1 MAKIIVSCRYRKNPK
16 GIANLVRYIGT
27 REGVEKL
34 PSTNRYEFASK
45 SQMQL
50 VQTVAKKFP
59 ASKRFLEYEDYDRLP
74 TKENATEYLNAVAE
88 RYADRVGELKTLV
101 RYISERPGVERV
113 GSHGLFTQLDVPID
127 IDEVAERIANHD
139 GIVWQ
144 EVISLRRE
152 DAERLHYNNAA
163 AWRDLVRRNMNE
175 IALAHRIKVED
186 LRWYGAFHNTT
197 HHPHIHLIVYS
208 GGQEGYLSEKG
219 IHDLRRAFGQDIF
232 RGEQYKLASI
242 ETGFRNEIRSKMDEL
257 LEQVNSRESIP
268 NLDYYLRLLMKVK
281 EEVNDSKGK
290 KLYGYLPSN
299 TKQFIDFALRE
310 FAKDDCIRQLYKQWL
325 RANREKLSLYYDPK
339 DNDPGVPIEKNPEFR
354 SLKNIIIKTA
364 LSIDFS
370 VVNTVDTVRV
380 GFLFSLLAK
389 QISAATQRKL
399 NVLSSR
405 MPLADSKEQ
414 EKIAEKK
421 RALGQKI
428 GGGYEKE
435 EEETYDSMAV
445 DAILSGLDMLL
456 DELERKSAEEEQQK
470 LLAQTDIDQAFDDYR
485 DGEDSGFDDEH
496 NEEYDEDRSSDN
508 DDFDEDYD
516 ENEDDGFVISM

>member
-1 MAKIIVSCRYRKNPK
+1 MAKIIVSCRFKKKPK

-34 PSTNRYEFASK
+34 PSTNKYEFATK

-59 ASKRFLEYEDYDRLP
+59 ASKRFLEYEDYDFFP
-74 TKENATEYLNAVAE
+74 TKENATEYLDAVAE

-101 RYISERPGVERV
+101 RYISERPGVERM

-127 IDEVAERIANHD
+127 IDEVSERIDNHD
-139 GIVWQ
+139 GIVWN

-152 DAERLHYNNAA
+152 DAERLHYNNAQ

-197 HHPHIHLIVYS
+197 HHPHIHLIIYS
-208 GGQEGYLSEKG
+208 VGQEGYLSEKG

-242 ETGFRNEIRSKMDEL
+242 ETGFRNEIRSKMNEL
-257 LEQVNSRESIP
+257 LEQVNSRKSIP

-281 EEVNDSKGK
+281 EEVKDSKGK
-290 KLYGYLPSN
+290 KLYGYLPRN
-299 TKQFIDFALRE
+299 TKQFIDFALSE
-310 FAKDDCIRQLYKQWL
+310 FAKDDCIRQLYEQWL

-339 DNDPGVPIEKNPEFR
+339 DNDPGIPIEKNPEFR

-364 LSIDFS
+364 LSMDLS
-370 VVNTVDTVRV
+370 VVNTVDNVRV

-399 NVLSSR
+399 DVLSSR

-414 EKIAEKK
+414 EKIADKK

-435 EEETYDSMAV
+435 EEETYDSMV
-445 DAILSGLDMLL
+445 VEAILSGMDMLL
-456 DELERKSAEEEQQK
+456 HNLERRRAEEEQQK
-470 LLAQTDIDQAFDDYR
+470 LLAQDDIDQAFDDYR
-485 DGEDSGFDDEH
+485 DGEGD
-496 NEEYDEDRSSDN
+496 EYDDDYKEDYSGED

-516 ENEDDGFVISM
+516 ETEDDGFVISM

>member
-16 GIANLVRYIGT
+16 GIASLVRYIGT
-27 REGVEKL
+27 REGVEKM
-34 PSTNRYEFASK
+34 PDTGRYELASK

-50 VQTVAKKFP
+50 VQTVANKFP

-74 TKENATEYLNAVAE
+74 TKENAAEYLNAVAE
-88 RYADRVGELKTLV
+88 RYADRVDELKTLV
-101 RYISERPGVERV
+101 RYISERPGVERM
-113 GSHGLFTQLDVPID
+113 GSHGLFTQFDMPID
-127 IDEVAERIANHD
+127 IDEVAERVTNHD
-139 GIVWQ
+139 GIVWN

-175 IALAHRIKVED
+175 IALAHRIKVDD

-197 HHPHIHLIVYS
+197 HHPHIHLIIYS
-208 GGQEGYLSEKG
+208 VGQEGYLSEKG
-219 IHDLRRAFGQDIF
+219 IYDLRRAFGQDIF

-242 ETGFRNEIRSKMDEL
+242 ETGFRNEIRSKMNEL
-257 LEQVNSRESIP
+257 MEQVYSRESIP
-268 NLDYYLRLLMKVK
+268 NLDYYLRLLSAVK
-281 EEVNDSKGK
+281 EKVRSAKGK
-290 KLYGYLPSN
+290 KLYGYLPRE
-299 TKQFIDFALRE
+299 TKKFIDFALRE
-310 FAKDDCIRQLYKQWL
+310 FAKDDCIRQLYEQWI

-364 LSIDFS
+364 LSMDFS
-370 VVNTVDTVRV
+370 VANTVNPVRV

-389 QISAATQRKL
+389 QISAAAQRKL
-399 NVLSSR
+399 DALSSR

-421 RALGQKI
+421 RALGQKT

-485 DGEDSGFDDEH
+485 DGEDSGF
-496 NEEYDEDRSSDN
+496 YDEYKEDHSGDN

>member
-27 REGVEKL
+27 REGVEKM
-34 PSTNRYEFASK
+34 PDTGRYEFATK

-59 ASKRFLEYEDYDRLP
+59 ASKRFLEYEDYDFFP
-74 TKENATEYLNAVAE
+74 TKENATEYLDAVAE

-101 RYISERPGVERV
+101 RYISERPSVEKM
-113 GSHGLFTQLDVPID
+113 GSHGLFTQLDVPIN

-139 GIVWQ
+139 GIVWN

-175 IALAHRIKVED
+175 IALAHRIKVKD

-208 GGQEGYLSEKG
+208 VGQEGYLSEKG
-219 IHDLRRAFGQDIF
+219 IYDLRHTFGQDIF
-232 RGEQYKLASI
+232 RGEQYRLADI
-242 ETGFRNEIRSKMDEL
+242 ETGFRNDIRTKMNVL
-257 LEQVNSRESIP
+257 LEQVENRESIP
-268 NLDYYLRLLMKVK
+268 NLDYYLRLLSAVK
-281 EEVNDSKGK
+281 DRVQSAKGK
-290 KLYGYLPSN
+290 KLYGYLPRK
-299 TKQFIDFALRE
+299 TKPFIDFALSE
-310 FAKDDCIRQLYKQWL
+310 LATDDSIIQLYEQWQ

-339 DNDPGVPIEKNPEFR
+339 DSDPGVPIEKNPEFR
-354 SLKNIIIKTA
+354 SLKNVIIRTA

-370 VVNTVDTVRV
+370 QFAQQNSTNV
-380 GFLFSLLAK
+380 GALFSQLAHQLSNSVEK
-389 QISAATQRKL
+389 RL
-399 NVLSSR
+399 DVLSSR
-405 MPLADSKEQ
+405 MPLADSKEL
-414 EKIAEKK
+414 EIIAEKK

-428 GGGYEKE
+428 GGAFEKD

-445 DAILSGLDMLL
+445 EGILSGLDFIIR
-456 DELERKSAEEEQQK
+456 ELNRKTAEEEQQK
-470 LLAQTDIDQAFDDYR
+470 LLAQADIDQAYDEYL
-485 DGEDSGFDDEH
+485 DGEDDGYDDEY
-496 NEEYDEDRSSDN
+496 NEDYDRDYDEDYN
-508 DDFDEDYD
+508 ENYDEDED
-516 ENEDDGFVISM
+516 EDDSFVISM

>member
-1 MAKIIVSCRYRKNPK
+1 MAKIIVSCRFKKNPK
-16 GIANLVRYIGT
+16 ALSNLVRYIGT
-27 REGVEKL
+27 REGVEKM
-34 PSTNRYEFASK
+34 PDTGRYEFASK

-50 VQTVAKKFP
+50 VQTVANKFP

-74 TKENATEYLNAVAE
+74 TKENAAEYLNAVAE
-88 RYADRVGELKTLV
+88 RYADRVDELKTLV
-101 RYISERPGVERV
+101 RYISERPGVERM
-113 GSHGLFTQLDVPID
+113 GTHGLFTQFDMPID
-127 IDEVAERIANHD
+127 IDEVAERVANHD
-139 GIVWQ
+139 GIVWN

-152 DAERLHYNNAA
+152 DAERLHYNNAQ

-175 IALAHRIKVED
+175 IALAHRIKVDD

-197 HHPHIHLIVYS
+197 HHPHIHLIIYS
-208 GGQEGYLSEKG
+208 VGQEGYLSEKG

-242 ETGFRNEIRSKMDEL
+242 ETGFRNEIRSKMNEL
-257 LEQVNSRESIP
+257 LEQVYSRKSIP
-268 NLDYYLRLLMKVK
+268 NLDYYLELLMKVK
-281 EEVNDSKGK
+281 EAVKDSKGK
-290 KLYGYLPSN
+290 KLYGYLPRE
-299 TKQFIDFALRE
+299 TKKFIDFALRE
-310 FAKDDCIRQLYKQWL
+310 FAKDDCIRQLYEQWL
-325 RANREKLSLYYDPK
+325 RANREKLSLYYDSK
-339 DNDPGVPIEKNPEFR
+339 DNDPVLPIEKNPEFR

-364 LSIDFS
+364 LSMDFS
-370 VVNTVDTVRV
+370 VVNTVNPVRV

-389 QISAATQRKL
+389 QISAAAQRKL
-399 NVLSSR
+399 DTLSSR

-470 LLAQTDIDQAFDDYR
+470 LLAQTDIDQAFDYYP

-496 NEEYDEDRSSDN
+496 NEDYDEDHSGDN

-516 ENEDDGFVISM
+516 EIEDDGFVISM

>member
-16 GIANLVRYIGT
+16 ALANLVRYIGT

-34 PSTNRYEFASK
+34 HSTNKYEFASK

-59 ASKRFLEYEDYDRLP
+59 ASKRFLEYEDYDRFP
-74 TKENATEYLNAVAE
+74 TKENASEYLDAVAE
-88 RYADRVGELKTLV
+88 RYADRVDELKTLV
-101 RYISERPGVERV
+101 RYISERPGVERM
-113 GSHGLFTQLDVPID
+113 GSHGLFSQFDVPIN
-127 IDEVAERIANHD
+127 IDEVAERVAHHQ
-139 GIVWQ
+139 GIVWN

-152 DAERLHYNNAA
+152 DAERLHYNNAQ

-175 IALAHRIKVED
+175 IALAHRIKVDD

-197 HHPHIHLIVYS
+197 HHPHIHLIIYS
-208 GGQEGYLSEKG
+208 VGQEGYLSEKG

-257 LEQVNSRESIP
+257 IEQVYSRENIP
-268 NLDYYLRLLMKVK
+268 DLDYYLHLLSVVK
-281 EEVNDSKGK
+281 EKVQLAKGK
-290 KLYGYLPSN
+290 KLYGYLPRE
-299 TKQFIDFALRE
+299 TKKFIDFAHRE
-310 FAKDDCIRQLYKQWL
+310 FAKDDCIRQLYEQWL

-339 DNDPGVPIEKNPEFR
+339 DNGPRVPIEMNPEFR
-354 SLKNIIIKTA
+354 SLKNTIIKTA
-364 LSIDFS
+364 LSMDFS
-370 VVNTVDTVRV
+370 VVNTVNPVRV

-389 QISAATQRKL
+389 QISQSANRKL
-399 NVLSSR
+399 DALNNK
-405 MPLADSKEQ
+405 MPLVDSKEQ

-445 DAILSGLDMLL
+445 EAILSGLDMLL
-456 DELERKSAEEEQQK
+456 KELERRRAEEEKQK
-470 LLAQTDIDQAFDDYR
+470 SLAKSDIDEAYR
-485 DGEDSGFDDEH
+485 DYLDSEDD
-496 NEEYDEDRSSDN
+496 EYDEDYDENYERDY
-508 DDFDEDYD
+508 DEDYD

>member
-59 ASKRFLEYEDYDRLP
+59 ASKRFLEYEDYDFFP

-88 RYADRVGELKTLV
+88 RYADRVDELKTLV
-101 RYISERPGVERV
+101 RYISERPGVERM
-113 GSHGLFTQLDVPID
+113 GSHGLFTQFDVPIN
-127 IDEVAERIANHD
+127 IDEVAERVANHD
-139 GIVWQ
+139 GIVWN

-175 IALAHRIKVED
+175 IALAHRIKVDD
-186 LRWYGAFHNTT
+186 LRWYSAFHNTT

-290 KLYGYLPSN
+290 KLYGYLPRE
-299 TKQFIDFALRE
+299 TKKFIDFSLHE
-310 FAKDDCIRQLYKQWL
+310 FAKDDCIRQLYEQWL
-325 RANREKLSLYYDPK
+325 RANREKLSLYYEPK
-339 DNDPGVPIEKNPEFR
+339 DNDPSVPIEKNPEFR

-364 LSIDFS
+364 LSMDFS
-370 VVNTVDTVRV
+370 VANTVNPVRV

-399 NVLSSR
+399 DALSSR

-496 NEEYDEDRSSDN
+496 NEEYDEDHSGDN